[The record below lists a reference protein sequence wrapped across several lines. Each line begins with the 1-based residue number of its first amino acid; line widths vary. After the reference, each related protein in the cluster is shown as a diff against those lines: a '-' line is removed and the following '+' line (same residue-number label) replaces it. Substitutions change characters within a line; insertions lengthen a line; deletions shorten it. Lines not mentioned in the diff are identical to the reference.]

1 MSDDPR
7 EAFGPAAAAGRI
19 EQAGKAVAVSRR
31 WHVGSMIALGC
42 VSLGYLALLGSLTA
56 KGSGPNMLLA
66 VIPIV
71 TVYLLLGV
79 RRRHPPTS
87 GRQLQAVES
96 RWGNIYML
104 TLLPAGIIAVTVPH
118 PVPAA
123 FAGIIPAIPCFV
135 GAWRAV
141 GL

>member
-19 EQAGKAVAVSRR
+19 EQAGKAVAASRR

-42 VSLGYLALLGSLTA
+42 VSLGYLALLGSTTKA
-56 KGSGPNMLLA
+56 SGPNMLLT

-71 TVYLLLGV
+71 TIYFLLGV

-96 RWGNIYML
+96 RWGNVFML

-135 GAWRAV
+135 GAWRAAS
-141 GL
+141 L